1 MYFFDDG
8 GFCEHEIF
16 VAAFGSLPAIILRSQ
31 LIALYIGAHGSIV
44 DQDSMGKGVE
54 KLAHKFPSNPP
65 WDTHYSA
72 RAVINSRQKSG
83 MSATTR
89 PHTIFPS
96 RNAPSLPQMPT
107 TLVISS
113 FMPVHP

>member
-1 MYFFDDG
+1 MIFFNNG

-16 VAAFGSLPAIILRSQ
+16 VAAFGSLTAIILRGQ

-44 DQDSMGKGVE
+44 DQNPMCQGVE

-65 WDTHYSA
+65 WDSHYSA
-72 RAVINSRQKSG
+72 NAAINSRQKSG

-96 RNAPSLPQMPT
+96 RNAD
-107 TLVISS
+107 
-113 FMPVHP
+113 